1 MNILILNSILY
12 TPDGEGNIPRVQ
24 TIKDTMIYGMCLG
37 FLHLGHSVTLA
48 SVEDYRPMETELYD
62 FEVRFFKTEYKR
74 IFQPSVL
81 PYSSEMKQYL
91 KRHHKD
97 FDKLNALPD
106 NLEYLSA
113 CAHNKIHHTGI
124 DYRSEAGKRRSTEG
138 SRKSKYKDQI
148 TKEKILDMQS
158 RGMNITDIAKELQC
172 GVNTVRRRLG
182 MKA

>member
-1 MNILILNSILY
+1 MKFINECGCKFEHEIFENAIDLECQNRNKYCYDEYKIYLHNDYPCVCIGHEHVRIHVIIGKLLY
-12 TPDGEGNIPRVQ
+12 GNIRKGYV
-24 TIKDTMIYGMCLG
+24 I
-37 FLHLGHSVTLA
+37 
-48 SVEDYRPMETELYD
+48 
-62 FEVRFFKTEYKR
+62 
-74 IFQPSVL
+74 
-81 PYSSEMKQYL
+81 
-91 KRHHKD
+91 HHKD

-124 DYRSEAGKRRSTEG
+124 DYRSEAGKRRSIEA